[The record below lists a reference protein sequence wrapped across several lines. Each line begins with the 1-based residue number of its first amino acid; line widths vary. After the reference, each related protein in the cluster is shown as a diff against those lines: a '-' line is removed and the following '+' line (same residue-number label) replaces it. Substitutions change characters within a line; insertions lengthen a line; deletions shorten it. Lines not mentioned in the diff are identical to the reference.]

1 MDYFQTLLSEIEN
14 SISIETEKM
23 LDATKKLKESTDKI
37 EELKIQK
44 QTVLSLNS
52 NLSKSY

>member
-23 LDATKKLKESTDKI
+23 LDSTKKLKESTDKI

>member
-23 LDATKKLKESTDKI
+23 LDATKKLKETTDKI
-37 EELKIQK
+37 EELKAQK
-44 QTVLSLNS
+44 QTILSLNS
-52 NLSKSY
+52 NISKSY